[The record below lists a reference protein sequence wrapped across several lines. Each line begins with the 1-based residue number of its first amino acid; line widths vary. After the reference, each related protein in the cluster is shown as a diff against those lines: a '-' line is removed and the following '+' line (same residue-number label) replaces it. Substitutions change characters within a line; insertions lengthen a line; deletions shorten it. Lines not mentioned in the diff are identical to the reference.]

1 MKGWRKDGKSYILC
15 AVVLMSMVLAFPAWA
30 GAKGPGEAAHVE
42 NEGRSEG
49 EAAAEVGQDA
59 AKTPADLGITDPEYY
74 LWQYVYR
81 PGEAY
86 SLTPAPDGNLKSS
99 YPEDLPGIREFLK
112 GSDWIHKTEEQ
123 RFWLIYDRLSVG
135 RHGNTGEAGQNGETA
150 YAFSVLN
157 MGKGLC
163 KNYAA
168 DIRRIAQFMG
178 LEAVTYD
185 HSYLHRSAMVKVNG
199 QWMAVDGSIDTTNGT
214 PVEKAV
220 YPVDFDTEY
229 HRYERECQQSSEYQ
243 QQQKQ
248 REEEKNWDAKLF
260 AGEITWF
267 EYYRKLYTNL
277 SDEELRAL
285 YSDMDLDSRV
295 GQE

>member
-1 MKGWRKDGKSYILC
+1 MEKSYILC

-30 GAKGPGEAAHVE
+30 GAKGPGEASHVE

-135 RHGNTGEAGQNGETA
+135 RHGNTGEAGQNGEMT
-150 YAFSVLN
+150 YAFSVL
-157 MGKGLC
+157 
-163 KNYAA
+163 AP
-168 DIRRIAQFMG
+168 
-178 LEAVTYD
+178 LED
-185 HSYLHRSAMVKVNG
+185 PCC
-199 QWMAVDGSIDTTNGT
+199 I
-214 PVEKAV
+214 
-220 YPVDFDTEY
+220 
-229 HRYERECQQSSEYQ
+229 
-243 QQQKQ
+243 
-248 REEEKNWDAKLF
+248 
-260 AGEITWF
+260 
-267 EYYRKLYTNL
+267 
-277 SDEELRAL
+277 
-285 YSDMDLDSRV
+285 
-295 GQE
+295 

>member
-1 MKGWRKDGKSYILC
+1 MEKSYIFC

-81 PGEAY
+81 PDEAY

-135 RHGNTGEAGQNGETA
+135 RHGNTGEAGQNGEMA

>member
-1 MKGWRKDGKSYILC
+1 M
-15 AVVLMSMVLAFPAWA
+15 
-30 GAKGPGEAAHVE
+30 
-42 NEGRSEG
+42 
-49 EAAAEVGQDA
+49 
-59 AKTPADLGITDPEYY
+59 
-74 LWQYVYR
+74 
-81 PGEAY
+81 
-86 SLTPAPDGNLKSS
+86 
-99 YPEDLPGIREFLK
+99 
-112 GSDWIHKTEEQ
+112 
-123 RFWLIYDRLSVG
+123 
-135 RHGNTGEAGQNGETA
+135 
-150 YAFSVLN
+150 
-157 MGKGLC
+157 
-163 KNYAA
+163 
-168 DIRRIAQFMG
+168 
-178 LEAVTYD
+178 
-185 HSYLHRSAMVKVNG
+185 
-199 QWMAVDGSIDTTNGT
+199 
-214 PVEKAV
+214 EKAV

>member
-1 MKGWRKDGKSYILC
+1 MEKSYILC

-81 PGEAY
+81 PGESY

-99 YPEDLPGIREFLK
+99 YPEDLPGIQEFLK

-135 RHGNTGEAGQNGETA
+135 RHGNTGEAGQNGEMA

-229 HRYERECQQSSEYQ
+229 HRYERECRQSNGKKRKIGTRSCL
-243 QQQKQ
+243 
-248 REEEKNWDAKLF
+248 RERSPGLS
-260 AGEITWF
+260 ITGSCIQTCQMRNYGHCIRIWIWIA
-267 EYYRKLYTNL
+267 E
-277 SDEELRAL
+277 
-285 YSDMDLDSRV
+285 
-295 GQE
+295 

>member
-1 MKGWRKDGKSYILC
+1 M
-15 AVVLMSMVLAFPAWA
+15 
-30 GAKGPGEAAHVE
+30 E

-49 EAAAEVGQDA
+49 EAAAEEDQDA

>member
-1 MKGWRKDGKSYILC
+1 MEKSYILC

-81 PGEAY
+81 PDEAY

-135 RHGNTGEAGQNGETA
+135 RHGNTGEVGQNGETA

-277 SDEELRAL
+277 SDEELRVL

>member
-1 MKGWRKDGKSYILC
+1 MEKSYIFC

-49 EAAAEVGQDA
+49 EAAAEEDQDA

-81 PGEAY
+81 PDEAY

-135 RHGNTGEAGQNGETA
+135 RHGNTGEAGPHGEKA